1 MMERALKQNIDGI
14 TGMRE
19 VPDRSIV
26 QDIERTYKVK
36 KQNPIDNY
44 EDQEFELNQYHDYML
59 HDEID
64 DEHDP
69 LNIMA
74 DAHDETLAD
83 MKEELLKA
91 INVRK
96 GKVLQS
102 ALKIFNKVQDQ
113 QLKTFRLDTVQE
125 LDEDK
130 VDPKTVNDSLQK
142 FQVLLNDPRSPVYS
156 AIQTLAQYK
165 GDKDIPQFQSIYRDL
180 EDFLEN
186 TIDLPALER
195 ERDQLENLS
204 NELLRAQG
212 SIKSI

>member
-1 MMERALKQNIDGI
+1 
-14 TGMRE
+14 
-19 VPDRSIV
+19 
-26 QDIERTYKVK
+26 
-36 KQNPIDNY
+36 
-44 EDQEFELNQYHDYML
+44 
-59 HDEID
+59 
-64 DEHDP
+64 
-69 LNIMA
+69 
-74 DAHDETLAD
+74 
-83 MKEELLKA
+83 
-91 INVRK
+91 
-96 GKVLQS
+96 
-102 ALKIFNKVQDQ
+102 
-113 QLKTFRLDTVQE
+113 

>member
-1 MMERALKQNIDGI
+1 
-14 TGMRE
+14 
-19 VPDRSIV
+19 
-26 QDIERTYKVK
+26 
-36 KQNPIDNY
+36 
-44 EDQEFELNQYHDYML
+44 ML

-113 QLKTFRLDTVQE
+113 QLKTFRLDTVQDLE
-125 LDEDK
+125 EDK

-165 GDKDIPQFQSIYRDL
+165 GDKDMPQFQSIYRDL

-186 TIDLPALER
+186 TLDLPALER
-195 ERDQLENLS
+195 EKDQLENLS
-204 NELLRAQG
+204 NELVKAQG

>member
-1 MMERALKQNIDGI
+1 MDRALKANMDAINSL
-14 TGMRE
+14 RE

-26 QDIERTYKVK
+26 QDIDRTYRVRKT
-36 KQNPIDNY
+36 NPIDVY

-64 DEHDP
+64 DEGDP

-74 DAHDETLAD
+74 DAHDETLGE

-91 INVRK
+91 LNSRK

-113 QLKTFRLDTVQE
+113 NLKTFRLNSVED
-125 LDEDK
+125 LDENK
-130 VDPKTVNDSLQK
+130 VDPKVINESLQK
-142 FQVLLNDPRSPVYS
+142 FNILFNDLRSPVYS
-156 AIQTLAQYK
+156 AVSTLAQYK
-165 GDKDIPQFQSIYRDL
+165 GDKDMPQFASIYRDL

-186 TIDLPALER
+186 TVDLPALER
-195 ERDQLENLS
+195 EKEQLENLS
-204 NELLRAQG
+204 NELTKSQG
-212 SIKSI
+212 TLKTI

>member
-1 MMERALKQNIDGI
+1 
-14 TGMRE
+14 
-19 VPDRSIV
+19 
-26 QDIERTYKVK
+26 
-36 KQNPIDNY
+36 
-44 EDQEFELNQYHDYML
+44 ML

-113 QLKTFRLDTVQE
+113 QLKTFRLDTVQDLE
-125 LDEDK
+125 EDK
-130 VDPKTVNDSLQK
+130 VDPKTVNDSL
-142 FQVLLNDPRSPVYS
+142 
-156 AIQTLAQYK
+156 
-165 GDKDIPQFQSIYRDL
+165 
-180 EDFLEN
+180 
-186 TIDLPALER
+186 
-195 ERDQLENLS
+195 
-204 NELLRAQG
+204 
-212 SIKSI
+212 